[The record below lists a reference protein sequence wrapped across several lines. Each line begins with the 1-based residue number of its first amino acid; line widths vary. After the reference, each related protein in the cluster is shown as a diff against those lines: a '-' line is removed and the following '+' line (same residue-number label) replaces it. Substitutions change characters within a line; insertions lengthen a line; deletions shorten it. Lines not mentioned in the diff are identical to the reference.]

1 MCALVLLGA
10 EALFFI
16 DFFMVFMLVFLSHG
30 MDIPAY
36 QPTQIHKK
44 LKMSELNNRNH
55 YKKAILN
62 YIIHNK
68 IKVLLNNLQ

>member
-1 MCALVLLGA
+1 
-10 EALFFI
+10 
-16 DFFMVFMLVFLSHG
+16 

-44 LKMSELNNRNH
+44 LKMSELDNRNH

-68 IKVLLNNLQ
+68 IKVLSNNSQQLLIKPRDILRLAPKFKPIYCEIRNLK